1 VPIEIVIGR
10 LLARYHI
17 ADINVDNP
25 PMEEIIARIYEGA
38 GEKAVV
44 MRYGFVLLTSARQ
57 QWVYRSEM
65 VARAVQM
72 VLFMAVFMALWS
84 TAYGVSGRTEL
95 AGYSLAEMLWYL
107 ATTETVVLSTSRIF
121 FEIAESVRAGDLAY
135 TLARPLGYPL
145 FQVANSLGS
154 SVPRFLLNLLTASAV
169 VLVGL
174 RQVEGSLPG
183 LAAFLLLA
191 ALALV
196 LDALIAVLIGL
207 AAFWLEEVTPI
218 FWIYGKLL
226 FTVGGLFLPLELFPA
241 GLQQVVR
248 WLPFQLITYA
258 PARAFVKFEPAFVL
272 QTLAGQGIY
281 IVVLGAVVLL
291 VWRVAQRRLVVH
303 GG

>member
-1 VPIEIVIGR
+1 VT
-10 LLARYHI
+10 
-17 ADINVDNP
+17 
-25 PMEEIIARIYEGA
+25 
-38 GEKAVV
+38 
-44 MRYGFVLLTSARQ
+44 RYGFVLLTSARQ
-57 QWVYRSEM
+57 QWVYRSEL

-72 VLFMAVFMALWS
+72 VLFMAVFMALWT
-84 TAYGVSGRTEL
+84 TAYGVSGQPEL
-95 AGYSLAEMLWYL
+95 EGYSLPEMVWYL
-107 ATTETVVLSTSRIF
+107 AMTETVALSTSRIF
-121 FEIAESVRAGDLAY
+121 LEIAEAVRAGDLAY
-135 TLARPLGYPL
+135 TLTRPLGYPL
-145 FQVANSLGS
+145 FQVANSLGNS
-154 SVPRFLLNLLTASAV
+154 LPRFLLNLLTASAV
-169 VLVGL
+169 VLVGM

-218 FWIYGKLL
+218 YWIYNKLL
-226 FTVGGLFLPLELFPA
+226 FTIGGLFLPLEMFPP

-272 QTLAGQGIY
+272 QSLAGQGIY
-281 IVVLGAVVLL
+281 IVVLLAVVFL
-291 VWRVAQRRLVVH
+291 VWRAAQRRLVVH

>member
-1 VPIEIVIGR
+1 MI
-10 LLARYHI
+10 
-17 ADINVDNP
+17 
-25 PMEEIIARIYEGA
+25 
-38 GEKAVV
+38 
-44 MRYGFVLLTSARQ
+44 RYGFVLLTSARQ

-65 VARAVQM
+65 LARAVQM
-72 VLFMAVFMALWS
+72 VFFMAVFMALWT
-84 TAYGVSGRTEL
+84 TAFEVSGQSEL
-95 AGYSLAEMLWYL
+95 EGYSLPEMVWYL
-107 ATTETVVLSTSRIF
+107 AMTETVMLSTSRIF
-121 FEIAESVRAGDLAY
+121 AEIAEAVRAGDLAY

-145 FQVANSLGS
+145 FQVANSLGNS
-154 SVPRFLLNLLTASAV
+154 APRFLLNLLAASGV

-207 AAFWLEEVTPI
+207 AAFWIEEVMPVY
-218 FWIYGKLL
+218 WIYNKLL
-226 FTVGGLFLPLELFPA
+226 FTIGGLFLPLELFPP
-241 GLQQVVR
+241 GLQQVAR

-258 PARAFVKFEPAFVL
+258 PARAFVQFEPAFVL
-272 QTLAGQGIY
+272 RALAGQGMY
-281 IVVLGAVVLL
+281 IVLMLAAVLV